1 MREEVNQ
8 EVNEADE
15 VGMSPIEFSRLLELI
30 DDIEPADQHE
40 ILKRA
45 DKYINDQEVKKLHKA
60 SIDYVR
66 AQMSGDINRYSLSHN
81 FNRIWQKNPVVVAIA
96 CFSLLAL
103 IFKFGL
109 SLASIVHSVNNGGF
123 WGK

>member
-81 FNRIWQKNPVVVAIA
+81 FNRIWQKNPVVVGIA
-96 CFSLLAL
+96 CFAFLAL

>member
-81 FNRIWQKNPVVVAIA
+81 FNRIWQKNPVVVGIA